1 MRNFLSIEDVIGLLL
16 LALFFIL
23 ALYVIWRFCTPRE
36 EKPPVKA
43 AMRNDGPNVKFDE
56 PKEG

>member
-1 MRNFLSIEDVIGLLL
+1 MRNFLSIEDVIGLILL
-16 LALFFIL
+16 GFTLCLTV
-23 ALYVIWRFCTPRE
+23 YVVWRFCTPRE

-43 AMRNDGPNVKFDE
+43 ALRNDGPNVKFDE